1 MLLARY
7 ATATGIITSAWKGE
21 PVELLDAQIPATDPG
36 YAYLY
41 DEDTAPVQ
49 YIPERYKVVA
59 AALVAKTAITIV
71 TDVTSF
77 VANGVAACNIT
88 VDPAVEV
95 TILGASAPGTPLTA
109 ANPTFTLRATTPRVY
124 VLTIAAHVDYWAAPV
139 VIRAVSDVLGSYT
152 PGTLTIATEQYLL
165 MVKRVRLTA
174 TQRITLAGTARLR
187 IT

>member
-41 DEDTAPVQ
+41 DEDTAPAQ
-49 YIPERYKVVA
+49 QILERYKVVA
-59 AALVAKTAITIV
+59 AAITIV